1 MFDKREK
8 YKRWLNFRGIV
19 IERKTVTSR
28 CHGNIIWISTN
39 RTHKYGRKKNK
50 HKNIHA
56 WLFSAWLHRTKAVA
70 QAVAHTFISSF
81 DIEDRLFCPTHAN
94 RNWTFCT
101 LRPWFWV
108 SPLFRVKTLGS
119 TNLIVSRHIR
129 RGKGSFLVD
138 LLKNVAAFT
147 ALFKNTRTLSFK
159 DFCVFRCRQSSC
171 GPLRKQWSVIGGF
184 RLACVQI
191 PRVSINCFRE
201 PGDDL

>member
-119 TNLIVSRHIR
+119 TNLIVSRHIQKQR
-129 RGKGSFLVD
+129 CFYC
-138 LLKNVAAFT
+138 AFQQHANFEVQSPT
-147 ALFKNTRTLSFK
+147 HV
-159 DFCVFRCRQSSC
+159 CVFRCRQSS
-171 GPLRKQWSVIGGF
+171 QWTS
-184 RLACVQI
+184 
-191 PRVSINCFRE
+191 
-201 PGDDL
+201 